1 MITTVREFDFVRNEV
16 EGQVTVKEL
25 LDYAQENVDG
35 WLSDPVLWDLSH
47 GSLADDPSDYEAV
60 RATVSNAHDLTE
72 LRSNARTAFLAP
84 DNSTYGMIKTAIA
97 IVEKSQSQAV
107 ASVFRDSQTAIAW
120 LRTGH

>member
-35 WLSDPVLWDLSH
+35 WISDPVLWDLSH
-47 GSLADDPSDYEAV
+47 GSLADDPSDYEMV
-60 RATVSNAHDLTE
+60 HATVVNAHDLAV
-72 LRSNARTAFLAP
+72 LRRHARTAFLAP
-84 DNSTYGMIKTAIA
+84 DNSTYGMLKTAIT
-97 IVEKSQSQAV
+97 IVEKTQDYAV